1 MATVVRSCS
10 LCDSIDPHHGAIN
23 GWHRFQELDLT
34 AEALLLGDTSR
45 AAPWEQLIQ
54 TTLRSLGAY
63 SKVMSKQLVGM
74 LLCIFVQD
82 RHLPFITEVL
92 TGSAGVGIMGMMGN
106 KGGVAIRFKVGWLV
120 GWLVLDRNYHSLTFM
135 RYQLVVLDL

>member
-1 MATVVRSCS
+1 
-10 LCDSIDPHHGAIN
+10 
-23 GWHRFQELDLT
+23 
-34 AEALLLGDTSR
+34 
-45 AAPWEQLIQ
+45 
-54 TTLRSLGAY
+54 
-63 SKVMSKQLVGM
+63 MSKQLVGM

-120 GWLVLDRNYHSLTFM
+120 GWYSTAITTRSHSCDTNLSFLIFSSTTARFVSSILISVLILK
-135 RYQLVVLDL
+135 RYNDEIRITKRYVMWWHQVPATAAC